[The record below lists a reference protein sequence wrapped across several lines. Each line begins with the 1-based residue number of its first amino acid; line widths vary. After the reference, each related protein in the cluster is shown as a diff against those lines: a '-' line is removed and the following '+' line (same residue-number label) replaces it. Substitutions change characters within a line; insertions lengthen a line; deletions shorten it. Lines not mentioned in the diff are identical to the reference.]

1 MNLVVD
7 IGNTRIKYAIF
18 KDGELVQHEI
28 LEKAAKSDFTKL
40 VKDFPIR
47 KSIVSS
53 VVNHLPEFVNFL
65 KERTNY
71 FEFTSETP
79 TPLKNLYKTSYTL
92 GSDRLTVAV
101 GAYKQ
106 FKGED
111 YLVIDFG
118 TCIKYNFVNKDAEFL
133 GGGIS
138 PGIQMRFKSLNTF
151 TDRLPLVEFEQEFDK
166 LIGTSTRESVLSGV
180 ITGTL
185 TEVDGIINKYKE
197 QYPALKCVI
206 TGGDALFF
214 EKRLK
219 NSIFVDPFLLLTGL
233 NEIIIHNTKN

>member
-1 MNLVVD
+1 MNLCVD

-18 KDGELVQHEI
+18 DKGAMVEQQAV
-28 LEKAAKSDFTKL
+28 EKVGKSDFTRL

-47 KSIVSS
+47 RSIVSS
-53 VVNHLPEFVNFL
+53 VVNHLPEFVNYL

-79 TPLKNLYKTSYTL
+79 TPLKNLYRTTYTL
-92 GSDRLTVAV
+92 GSDRLTAAV
-101 GAYKQ
+101 GAYSQ

-118 TCIKYNFVNKDAEFL
+118 TCIKYNFVNKEGEYL

-138 PGIQMRFKSLNTF
+138 PGILMRFKALNAF
-151 TDRLPLVEFEQEFDK
+151 TDRLPLVDFDTSFDK

-180 ITGTL
+180 INGAVA
-185 TEVDGIINKYKE
+185 EVNEIMDLYQAQYSGIKY
-197 QYPALKCVI
+197 VI
-206 TGGDALFF
+206 TGGDAPFF

-219 NSIFVDPFLLLTGL
+219 KGIFADPFLLLKGL
-233 NEIIIHNTKN
+233 NEILNFNVK